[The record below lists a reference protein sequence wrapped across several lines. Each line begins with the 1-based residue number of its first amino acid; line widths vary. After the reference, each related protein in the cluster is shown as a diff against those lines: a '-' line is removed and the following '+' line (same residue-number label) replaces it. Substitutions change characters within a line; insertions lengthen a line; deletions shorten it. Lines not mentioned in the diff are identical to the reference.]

1 MKTLTDYRKVKHLV
15 EQISVEKVYPLS
27 LVEGLQNGEIYV
39 DNDENPTAVLIW
51 HYCGFAHIVGECSE
65 EFIGETIKMMKN
77 PPDGHSGRMVLQA
90 ENDIRLVGLMQKDP
104 MVRRHERY
112 VFRFIG
118 EKNNIPLEMESKLKK
133 VSSDNY
139 ERMTGRIVPTFSWK
153 SQEAFLKKGFGYC
166 LIEDE
171 RMAAC
176 AFSSGISNDYV
187 DIGVETAEEC
197 RGKGYGRIVVS
208 AMVNE
213 TLRRGKTPVWG
224 CDTRNEASMRLA
236 CSVGFEIV
244 GTHEWYTY
252 EKT

>member
-1 MKTLTDYRKVKHLV
+1 
-15 EQISVEKVYPLS
+15 
-27 LVEGLQNGEIYV
+27 
-39 DNDENPTAVLIW
+39 
-51 HYCGFAHIVGECSE
+51 
-65 EFIGETIKMMKN
+65 
-77 PPDGHSGRMVLQA
+77 
-90 ENDIRLVGLMQKDP
+90 
-104 MVRRHERY
+104 
-112 VFRFIG
+112 
-118 EKNNIPLEMESKLKK
+118 
-133 VSSDNY
+133 
-139 ERMTGRIVPTFSWK
+139 
-153 SQEAFLKKGFGYC
+153 
-166 LIEDE
+166 
-171 RMAAC
+171 MAAC